1 MTIRTS
7 LGEHACFALAL
18 LAVLSGT
25 DTVLAQQQGQVA
37 AGAAA
42 SPGAPQSASGDSAQS
57 STEQGQTPLTD
68 SFQSGREWRLEKR
81 RGALLDTEFR
91 FNIRSYYFD
100 RKKFD
105 GSESQAFTIGGS
117 AGLKTGYFFDHL
129 SFGVTG
135 YTSQPLYAPDDKD
148 GTGLLKPVQE
158 GITVLGEA
166 YADIR
171 IVKGLNLYVG
181 RKEYDTPFINGDD
194 SRMIPNTFEA
204 IVLQGRIELDKGS
217 TASTDPSKGVVEQK
231 EVGSV
236 LKFGA
241 GYFDRIKPRNSDEF
255 IAMSE
260 AAGASVDRGV
270 YTAGVL
276 YEKGNFTIG
285 AIDYYSP
292 DTINIGYAEATLKL
306 PINADWEPKFSAQFV
321 DQRSVG
327 DNDLQGESF
336 SGQQFGIKADLPF
349 KNALFT
355 LGYTQVTDGTNMQA
369 PWSSFPNY
377 TSVQVQDFNRAGEG
391 AFLVRAG
398 YEFTKVKGLSTYA
411 LAVLGT
417 DPSEAGQFRQNEYD
431 FNVQWKPPEGVL
443 KGFSL
448 RLRYALVHQFG
459 GDVVQ
464 DIQDFRVICNY
475 GFTF

>member
-1 MTIRTS
+1 MTVRTS
-7 LGEHACFALAL
+7 LREYACATLAL

-25 DTVLAQQQGQVA
+25 GSVFAQQQGRVE
-37 AGAAA
+37 AGASA
-42 SPGAPQSASGDSAQS
+42 SSGAPQSASDNSAIS
-57 STEQGQTPLTD
+57 STEQGRTPLTD

-81 RGALLDTEFR
+81 RGALRDTEFR
-91 FNIRSYYFD
+91 FNIRTYYFD
-100 RKKFD
+100 REKFD
-105 GSESQAFTIGGS
+105 GSESLAFTIGGW

-158 GITVLGEA
+158 SITVLGEA
-166 YADIR
+166 YADLR
-171 IVKGLNLYVG
+171 IIKGLNLYVG

-204 IVLQGRIELDKGS
+204 IILQGRIELGKGS
-217 TASTDPSKGVVEQK
+217 TDPGKDGVEQK
-231 EVGSV
+231 EGGSV
-236 LKFGA
+236 LKYGA

-255 IAMSE
+255 ITMSE

-292 DTINIGYAEATLKL
+292 DTINIGYAETTLKL

-327 DNDLQGESF
+327 DDDLQGESF
-336 SGQQFGIKADLPF
+336 SAQQFGIKADLPF
-349 KNALFT
+349 KKALFT
-355 LGYTQVTDGTNMQA
+355 LGYTQVTNGANIQA

-377 TSVQVQDFNRAGEG
+377 TSVQVQNFNRAGEG

-431 FNVQWKPPEGVL
+431 FNVQWTPPEGVL

-459 GDVVQ
+459 GDVQ